1 MQNEANHID
10 SADNYTDAG
19 STHADSGAVNDSAAS
34 AATLASTT
42 TPFASTP
49 FASTPLAIDTQF
61 DALQQNLVKFKT
73 YITEMQG
80 QMRTL
85 EKSVKQM
92 KKEIPKKPTA
102 PTAVLRQP
110 KIIGFDIP
118 EKITPELARF
128 MQSNEPVSTRNA
140 ATSFITNYIRQ
151 KNLQNMT
158 DRTHI
163 NLNAE
168 LAGLFKLPITESLTY
183 FNLHKYINSH
193 FVR

>member
-10 SADNYTDAG
+10 SANNYSNTD
-19 STHADSGAVNDSAAS
+19 TTVADSGNDAAAAAS
-34 AATLASTT
+34 AASG
-42 TPFASTP
+42 TP
-49 FASTPLAIDTQF
+49 PLAIDTQF
-61 DALQQNLVKFKT
+61 EALQQNLVKFKT

-92 KKEIPKKPTA
+92 KKEIPKKPTTT
-102 PTAVLRQP
+102 TALRQP

-118 EKITPELARF
+118 EKISSELAKF
-128 MQSNEPVSTRNA
+128 MQNETIMSTRNA

-151 KNLQNMT
+151 KKLQDMN
-158 DRTHI
+158 DRTRI

-168 LAGLFKLPITESLTY
+168 LAALFKLPLTEPLTY

>member
-10 SADNYTDAG
+10 SANNYSNADT
-19 STHADSGAVNDSAAS
+19 TVADSVNDAAASAAS
-34 AATLASTT
+34 A
-42 TPFASTP
+42 
-49 FASTPLAIDTQF
+49 PLAIDTQF
-61 DALQQNLVKFKT
+61 EALQQNLVKFKT

-92 KKEIPKKPTA
+92 KKEIPKKPTQ
-102 PTAVLRQP
+102 PTVLRQP

-118 EKITPELARF
+118 EKITSEMAQF
-128 MQSNEPVSTRNA
+128 MQNETIMSTRNA

-151 KNLQNMT
+151 KKLQDMN
-158 DRTHI
+158 DRTRI

-168 LAGLFKLPITESLTY
+168 LAALFKLPLTEPLTY

>member
-1 MQNEANHID
+1 MQNEANHVD
-10 SADNYTDAG
+10 SANNY
-19 STHADSGAVNDSAAS
+19 SNADTTVAVNDTAAS
-34 AATLASTT
+34 AACAAS
-42 TPFASTP
+42 A
-49 FASTPLAIDTQF
+49 APLAIDTQF
-61 DALQQNLVKFKT
+61 EALQQNLVKFKT

-102 PTAVLRQP
+102 PTVLRQP

-118 EKITPELARF
+118 EKISLELSQF
-128 MQSNEPVSTRNA
+128 LHSSESVSTRNA

-151 KNLQNMT
+151 KKLQDMN
-158 DRTHI
+158 DRTRI

-168 LAGLFKLPITESLTY
+168 LAALFKLPVTEPLTY

>member
-19 STHADSGAVNDSAAS
+19 SIDADSGAVDGSGAA
-34 AATLASTT
+34 ALASTASL
-42 TPFASTP
+42 ASTAP
-49 FASTPLAIDTQF
+49 PAIDTQF

-151 KNLQNMT
+151 KKLQNMT

-168 LAGLFKLPITESLTY
+168 LAALFKLPITESLTY